1 MDGGS
6 ERGWDQGRG
15 GMRGRWIDRK
25 QRGTTNCFIKKELI
39 IEFQHVQSYADPKIE
54 V

>member
-6 ERGWDQGRG
+6 ERGWGQGRE
-15 GMRGRWIDRK
+15 GMRGRWIDHK
-25 QRGTTNCFIKKELI
+25 QRGTTNCFFKKELI
-39 IEFQHVQSYADPKIE
+39 IDP